1 MSIIIAIIVFSLLVF
16 IHELGHFLLA
26 KKNGIRVVEFSIGFG
41 PRLFSFEKGDT
52 RYSLKLLFFGGSCQM
67 LSEDFFEAEDVEKD
81 KEHSFESKSVWSR
94 MSVVLAG
101 PVFNFL
107 LAWVLAVIVM
117 GGAGYDKP
125 EINHVEKGSAAEQA
139 GLQEGDLIR
148 EFNGEKI
155 NLGREIAVE
164 LYVHPI
170 TEEDVEIVYERDG
183 KEYTAV
189 ISPAYQERYA
199 IGISYSTQNDKAAE
213 VASITEDGPF
223 EQAGG
228 RQGDIITAINGAEI
242 KNSEELYKY
251 IQEHPFENKEVTI
264 TVDRDGEE
272 RQLTLTPALSSQ
284 GYSMGFGYNTYR
296 YEASAWEIVKYSFA
310 EIRYQIVSVFKS
322 LGMLFQ
328 GKLGV
333 DDFTGPVGIVDIIGT
348 TYESAKEDGAWMTF
362 LNVANIAILLSA
374 NLGVMNLLPIPGVD
388 GGRFVFLLI
397 EAVFRK
403 RVPKKFEGVVTA
415 VCMLLIMLFAVFIMY
430 QDIRRL
436 L

>member
-67 LSEDFFEAEDVEKD
+67 LSEDFFDEEDVEKD

-117 GGAGYDKP
+117 GGAGYDRP
-125 EINHVEKGSAAEQA
+125 EISHVEKDSAAEQA

-148 EFNGEKI
+148 KFNGEKI

-170 TEEDVEIVYERDG
+170 TQEDVEIVYERDG

-189 ISPAYQERYA
+189 ISPVYQEHYA
-199 IGISYSTQNDKAAE
+199 IGISYSTQNNQAAQ
-213 VASITEDGPF
+213 VASVTENGPF

-228 RQGDIITAINGAEI
+228 RQGDIITAINGTEI
-242 KNSEELYKY
+242 QNSEELYNY

-264 TVDRDGEE
+264 TVDSDGEE

-284 GYSMGFGYNTYR
+284 GYSMGFVYNTYR
-296 YEASAWEIVKYSFA
+296 YEASAWETVKYSFA

-322 LGMLFQ
+322 LGMLFK

>member
-1 MSIIIAIIVFSLLVF
+1 
-16 IHELGHFLLA
+16 
-26 KKNGIRVVEFSIGFG
+26 
-41 PRLFSFEKGDT
+41 
-52 RYSLKLLFFGGSCQM
+52 
-67 LSEDFFEAEDVEKD
+67 
-81 KEHSFESKSVWSR
+81 
-94 MSVVLAG
+94 
-101 PVFNFL
+101 
-107 LAWVLAVIVM
+107 
-117 GGAGYDKP
+117 
-125 EINHVEKGSAAEQA
+125 
-139 GLQEGDLIR
+139 
-148 EFNGEKI
+148 
-155 NLGREIAVE
+155 
-164 LYVHPI
+164 
-170 TEEDVEIVYERDG
+170 
-183 KEYTAV
+183 
-189 ISPAYQERYA
+189 
-199 IGISYSTQNDKAAE
+199 
-213 VASITEDGPF
+213 
-223 EQAGG
+223 
-228 RQGDIITAINGAEI
+228 
-242 KNSEELYKY
+242 
-251 IQEHPFENKEVTI
+251 
-264 TVDRDGEE
+264 
-272 RQLTLTPALSSQ
+272 
-284 GYSMGFGYNTYR
+284 MGFGYNTYR
-296 YEASAWEIVKYSFA
+296 YEASAWETVKYSFA